1 MIITVKYFGGKIDI
15 EDLTL
20 SDSVESLHMQI
31 LSMFLNFIILLS
43 SLLSH
48 YTYCCIIFYIKLLS
62 INYINNVVVKLG
74 SNSTGKE
81 YDILFAGKIIKTGT
95 LVENGLRSHCTVQL
109 IGIFKNFK

>member
-48 YTYCCIIFYIKLLS
+48 YTTVVLYFIL
-62 INYINNVVVKLG
+62 NY
-74 SNSTGKE
+74 
-81 YDILFAGKIIKTGT
+81 
-95 LVENGLRSHCTVQL
+95 
-109 IGIFKNFK
+109 